1 MHEHPQPC
9 VQLLGRLG
17 KGCSSPAHGAP
28 PSDLAFS
35 LWGMKTLSGKMPPAN
50 ATHLAATEPPFLAS
64 AVQGKGWCESSK
76 FLLGDMEV
84 EEGVRQKNI
93 LKNEDEV

>member
-1 MHEHPQPC
+1 
-9 VQLLGRLG
+9 
-17 KGCSSPAHGAP
+17 
-28 PSDLAFS
+28 
-35 LWGMKTLSGKMPPAN
+35 MPPAN

-64 AVQGKGWCESSK
+64 AIQSKGWCESSK

-84 EEGVRQKNI
+84 EEGVRQRNI